1 MRDKDTN
8 GFNAS
13 VESLLK
19 GMEGFVSSKTVVGDA
34 IHVNDSIILPLVDI
48 QFGVGAGAFSS
59 DKKENTGGGMV
70 QEFLRQPY
78 L

>member
-19 GMEGFVSSKTVVGDA
+19 GMEGFVSSKTSEHLQSG
-34 IHVNDSIILPLVDI
+34 SEYT
-48 QFGVGAGAFSS
+48 Q
-59 DKKENTGGGMV
+59 
-70 QEFLRQPY
+70 R
-78 L
+78 